1 MLGPCWGAWQQH
13 GKAPRL
19 LYLGAFG
26 AMLGPCWAK
35 NRVCIWAWAP
45 RPKCTHRFWVM
56 SGPCWAYVGF
66 MLVYLRG
73 LSFIFIFTL
82 LLLTRAQENFGND
95 SRTRLHG
102 EFKNICSLYFLSMT
116 FPNFLSIHHDQCIY
130 LSIYLST
137 DLIYLSIYLSTDLIY
152 LSIYLPIYLST
163 YLPIYLSICL
173 SIYLSICLS
182 VCPSVCLSVYLPV
195 CVYLSVCL
203 SVYLYICLSVDKN
216 VGMQIFRTDGC
227 MGASFVPWTD
237 G

>member
-1 MLGPCWGAWQQH
+1 
-13 GKAPRL
+13 
-19 LYLGAFG
+19 
-26 AMLGPCWAK
+26 
-35 NRVCIWAWAP
+35 
-45 RPKCTHRFWVM
+45 
-56 SGPCWAYVGF
+56 

-73 LSFIFIFTL
+73 LSFIFIFTF

-130 LSIYLST
+130 LSIYRP
-137 DLIYLSIYLSTDLIY
+137 IYLST
-152 LSIYLPIYLST
+152 YLPIYLSTHLPIYRST

-182 VCPSVCLSVYLPV
+182 VGLSVCLSACL
-195 CVYLSVCL
+195 CLSVCL